1 MKITDDNLDMMAET
15 RMPGRLS
22 RGSVDEATL
31 MPDDEAFIRFT
42 LSQRIQHIVLIASF
56 FTLVLTGLP
65 VLFPDLPLIH
75 KLFFFESSFW
85 LRGIIHRIAGVT
97 LIGLGMFQIAYVMV
111 SRRGN
116 EDFLKMI
123 PTPRDAGDAVG
134 QILYNLGFRNEK
146 PKFGKFNFG
155 EKFEYWALMW
165 GTLLMAVTGLLLW
178 FHEAAIALFPIRI
191 LDIIR
196 IVHGFEAILAF
207 LAILIWHMY
216 HVFLKP
222 EIFPMNKTWITGT
235 LSGKELQERH
245 PLEYEAILE
254 ARREEH
260 EIERIR
266 ALLKEVKRAN
276 GVVFGAEREE
286 VMLEEGE
293 KCATT

>member
-1 MKITDDNLDMMAET
+1 MKIADDNLDVMVET
-15 RMPGRLS
+15 RMPARLAG
-22 RGSVDEATL
+22 GSVDEETL
-31 MPDDEAFIRFT
+31 MPDDEVFVRFT
-42 LSQRIQHIVLIASF
+42 LSQRIQHIVLIGSF

-97 LIGLGMFQIAYVMV
+97 LMGLGVFQVVYVMV
-111 SRRGN
+111 SKLGN

-123 PTPRDAGDAVG
+123 PTPRDARDAVG
-134 QILYNLGFRNEK
+134 QILYNLGIRSEQ

-155 EKFEYWALMW
+155 EKFEYWALIW

-178 FHEAAIALFPIRI
+178 FHEAAIALFPLRI
-191 LDIIR
+191 LDIVR

-235 LSGKELQERH
+235 LSKKELQERH

-260 EIERIR
+260 EIERVK
-266 ALLKEVKRAN
+266 ALLEEVRRGS
-276 GVVFGAEREE
+276 GVVFGAKREE
-286 VMLEEGE
+286 ALLEEGE
-293 KCATT
+293 KCVI